1 MRGSLR
7 DVRRRVERLAGRV
20 GNGCGACQE
29 DEAKIRYHWRDT
41 RPEPT
46 QSLDDELADL
56 PHVTTCDVCG
66 RTYPLQYQVV
76 SWMS

>member
-20 GNGCGACQE
+20 GNGCTACQK
-29 DEAKIRYHWRDT
+29 DEATPRLRWLDT
-41 RPEPT
+41 LSASPR
-46 QSLDDELADL
+46 SLDDELADL
-56 PHVTTCDVCG
+56 PQVTTCDVCG
-66 RTYPLQYQVV
+66 RTYPLQYQVI

>member
-7 DVRRRVERLAGRV
+7 DVRRRVERLAGRA
-20 GNGCGACQE
+20 GNGCTACRE

-41 RPEPT
+41 LSEPRR
-46 QSLDDELADL
+46 SLVDEIADL
-56 PHVTTCDVCG
+56 PQVTTCNVCG
-66 RTYPLQYQVV
+66 RTYALKYTTY